1 MMLLG
6 HFKIYL
12 GDAIPICLSL
22 KAFLYFGLNGRISFA
37 LDVPL
42 LWRASFT
49 ACFCDRMLDM
59 AIYIR
64 YNYQQNIDLLLDF
77 LIFI

>member
-12 GDAIPICLSL
+12 GDAIPICIFL

-37 LDVPL
+37 LSAPL
-42 LWRASFT
+42 LCKARFT
-49 ACFCDRMLDM
+49 ACFYNRMLDM

-64 YNYQQNIDLLLDF
+64 YNYQQNIF
-77 LIFI
+77 